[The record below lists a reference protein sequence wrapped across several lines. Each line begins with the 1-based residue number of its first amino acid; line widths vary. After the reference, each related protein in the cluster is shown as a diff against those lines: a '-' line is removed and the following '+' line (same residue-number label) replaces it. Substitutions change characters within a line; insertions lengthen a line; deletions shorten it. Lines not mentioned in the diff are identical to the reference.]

1 VVSQYETAGVPSFES
16 APVPEGKLLWEPPA
30 ALLREARLTH
40 YQGWL
45 EERGLIA
52 AHSYSELW
60 NWSVEDPGRFWDS
73 VWKYFEVKAHTPYE
87 VALADSSMPGARWF
101 PGATL
106 NYAEHALSGLDP
118 ERVHVIAVD
127 ESGARRDL
135 SGNELTT
142 QVGAMAHH
150 LRLAG
155 VGPGDRVAAY
165 LPNVPEAL
173 VGLLATA
180 SIGAIWSSC
189 SPDFGERA
197 VLDRFQQIEPKVLIA
212 ARSYRFGGRE
222 FDRTATVLGL
232 VAGLPTLQEVV
243 WVGQPPSTDAGA
255 APNHVSWERAT
266 SLESPPEFT
275 PVLFDHPLWVLY
287 SSGTT
292 GLPKP
297 IVHGHGGILLEHLK
311 ALGLHSDLGPG
322 DRFFW
327 FTTTGWMMWNYL
339 VSGLLLGATV
349 VLYDGSPSHPG
360 ASRLWELV
368 SELGVTHF
376 GTSAGHIG
384 AGMKAGIRPGADL
397 DLSGLRVL
405 GSTGSPLSPD
415 AFAWVYRQVKQ
426 DLWLTSIS
434 GGTDVCTAFV
444 LGCPW
449 LPVRAG
455 VIQCRGL
462 GAAVFAFDRNG
473 RPLTD
478 EVGELV
484 ITAPLPSM
492 PVSLWGDRDGSRY
505 RDSYFSVYLGIWR
518 HGDWVKVREDGGV
531 VMYGRS
537 DSTINRHGIRMGTAE
552 IYRAV
557 EDLPEVMD
565 SLVVDVPAPGGD
577 TFMPLFLVL
586 GPGAELDDDLVAR
599 VKAKVRDQVSP
610 RHVPD
615 LVLQVQ
621 EVPKTLSGK
630 KLEVPVKRILSGEDP
645 DRALS
650 RESLQN
656 PAALEPFL
664 ELARRASEWLPGA

>member
-1 VVSQYETAGVPSFES
+1 MTGDETAALPSRGRD
-16 APVPEGKLLWEPPA
+16 PIPEGTLLWEPPG
-30 ALLREARLTH
+30 ALLRGARLSH

-45 EERGLIA
+45 EERGLIS
-52 AHSYSELW
+52 AHSYAELW
-60 NWSVEDPGRFWDS
+60 AWSVEDPGRFWES
-73 VWKYFEVKAHTPYE
+73 IWTYFAVKAHAAPE
-87 VALADSSMPGARWF
+87 VALVDRSMPGARWF

-106 NYAEHALSGLDP
+106 NYAEHALRGLDP
-118 ERVHVIAVD
+118 EGVCVMAVD
-127 ESGARRDL
+127 EAGARRDL
-135 SGNELTT
+135 SGRELTS
-142 QVGAMAHH
+142 QVGALAHH

-155 VGPGDRVAAY
+155 VGAGDRVAAY
-165 LPNVPEAL
+165 LSNVPEAL
-173 VGLLATA
+173 VGLLASA

-197 VLDRFQQIEPKVLIA
+197 VLDRFRQIGPKVLIA
-212 ARSYRFGGRE
+212 SRSYRFGGRE
-222 FDRTATVLGL
+222 FDRTARVLGL
-232 VAGLPTLQEVV
+232 VSGLPSLTEVV
-243 WVGQPPSTDAGA
+243 WVGPPPGPQSPSALT
-255 APNHVSWERAT
+255 HVSWDLAT
-266 SLESPPEFT
+266 SEEAAPEFN
-275 PVLFDHPLWVLY
+275 PVPFDHPLWILY

-311 ALGLHSDLGPG
+311 ALALHSDLGAG

-339 VSGLLLGATV
+339 VSGLLLGAAV
-349 VLYDGSPSHPG
+349 VLYDGSPNPPG

-368 SELGVTHF
+368 SELRITHF
-376 GTSAGHIG
+376 GTSAGHIA
-384 AGMKAGIRPGADL
+384 AGMKAGLRPGGGL
-397 DLSGLRVL
+397 DLSSLRML

-415 AFAWVYRQVKQ
+415 AFAWVYREVKQ

-462 GAAVFAFDRNG
+462 GAAVSAFDQDG
-473 RPLTD
+473 RALTD

-492 PVSLWGDRDGSRY
+492 PVALWGDRDGSRY
-505 RDSYFSVYLGIWR
+505 RESYFSLYPGVWR
-518 HGDWVKVREDGGV
+518 HGDWVKVRQDGGV

-557 EDLPEVMD
+557 EDLPEVVE
-565 SLVVDVPAPGGD
+565 SLVVDVPVPGGD

-586 GPGAELDDDLVAR
+586 GPGSELDQELVAR
-599 VKAKVRDQVSP
+599 VKARVRDQVSP

-615 LVLQVQ
+615 LVLQVP
-621 EVPKTLSGK
+621 EIPKTLSGK
-630 KLEVPVKRILSGEDP
+630 KLEVPVKRILSGDDP
-645 DRALS
+645 ERALS

-664 ELARRASEWLPGA
+664 ELAARSREWLPGS

>member
-1 VVSQYETAGVPSFES
+1 MGGDETSGVPSWGAS
-16 APVPEGKLLWEPPA
+16 PVPEGTLLWEPPA
-30 ALLREARLTH
+30 TLLREARLTH
-40 YQGWL
+40 YQRWL
-45 EERGLIA
+45 GETGLVDA
-52 AHSYSELW
+52 RSYSELW
-60 NWSVEDPGRFWDS
+60 NWSVEDPGRFWES
-73 VWKYFEVKAHTPYE
+73 VWTYFGVDAHAPHQ
-87 VALADSSMPGARWF
+87 VALADGSMPGARWF
-101 PGATL
+101 PGARL
-106 NYAEHALSGLDP
+106 NYAEHALRGLDP
-118 ERVHVIAVD
+118 ERVHVIAVN
-127 ESGARRDL
+127 EAGARRDL
-135 SGNELTT
+135 SGSELTS
-142 QVGAMAHH
+142 QVGALAHH

-173 VGLLATA
+173 VGLLASA

-212 ARSYRFGGRE
+212 GRSYRFGGRE
-222 FDRTATVLGL
+222 FDRTTRVLGL
-232 VAGLPTLQEVV
+232 VAGLPSLAEVV
-243 WVGQPPSTDAGA
+243 WVGQPPRPQA
-255 APNHVSWERAT
+255 APTPNHVSWELAT
-266 SLESPPEFT
+266 SLVTSPEFT
-275 PVLFDHPLWVLY
+275 PLPFDHPLWVLY

-311 ALGLHSDLGPG
+311 ALALHSDLRPG

-349 VLYDGSPSHPG
+349 VLYDGSPNHPG

-368 SELGVTHF
+368 SELQVTHF
-376 GTSAGHIG
+376 GTSAGHIA
-384 AGMKAGIRPGADL
+384 AGMKAGLQPGGQL
-397 DLSGLRVL
+397 DLSSLRLL
-405 GSTGSPLSPD
+405 GSTGSPLSPE
-415 AFAWVYRQVKQ
+415 AFDWVYRQVKQ

-434 GGTDVCTAFV
+434 GGTDVCTAFL

-462 GAAVFAFDRNG
+462 GAAVFAFDQDG

-484 ITAPLPSM
+484 ITTPLPSM
-492 PVSLWGDRDGSRY
+492 PVALWGDRDGSRY
-505 RDSYFSVYLGIWR
+505 RESYFSVYPGVWR
-518 HGDWVKVREDGGV
+518 HGDWVKVRQDGGV

-557 EDLPEVMD
+557 EELPEVVD
-565 SLVVDVPAPGGD
+565 SLVVDVPVPGGD

-586 GPGAELDDDLVAR
+586 GPGVGLEEELVAR

-615 LVLQVQ
+615 LVLRVP
-621 EVPKTLSGK
+621 EIPKTLSGK

-664 ELARRASEWLPGA
+664 ELAHRAREWLPGA

>member
-1 VVSQYETAGVPSFES
+1 MGVQAGGGTGDPL
-16 APVPEGKLLWEPPA
+16 PVAEGEHLWEPGEEV
-30 ALLREARLTH
+30 RRRSRLTD
-40 YQGWL
+40 YRNWL
-45 EERGLIA
+45 AERKLVSA
-52 AHSYSELW
+52 TSYSDLW
-60 NWSVEDPGRFWDS
+60 EWSVADPGRFWESLWD
-73 VWKYFEVKAHTPYE
+73 YFKVISHSPYQA
-87 VALADSSMPGARWF
+87 ALADATMPGARWF
-101 PGATL
+101 TGATL
-106 NYAEHALSGLDP
+106 NYAEHALRNLDP
-118 ERVHVIAVD
+118 DRVCLVAVD
-127 ESGARRDL
+127 EAGARRTLTGEQL
-135 SGNELTT
+135 SS
-142 QVGAMAHH
+142 QVGSLAHH
-150 LRLAG
+150 LRQMG
-155 VGPGDRVAAY
+155 VGAGDRVVAY
-165 LPNVPEAL
+165 LPNVPEAV
-173 VGLLATA
+173 VGFLASA
-180 SIGAIWSSC
+180 SLGAVWSSC

-212 ARSYRFGGRE
+212 SSGYRFAGRD
-222 FDRTATVLGL
+222 FDRTATVRAL
-232 VAGLPTLQEVV
+232 VAGLPSLAEVI
-243 WVGQPPSTDAGA
+243 WVGGVLGGVAAGTPPFIPWELALGTEA
-255 APNHVSWERAT
+255 AV
-266 SLESPPEFT
+266 EFT
-275 PVLFDHPLWVLY
+275 PVAFDHPLWVLY

-311 ALGLHSDLGPG
+311 VLALHSDIGDQ

-349 VLYDGSPSHPG
+349 VLYDGSPAHPG
-360 ASRLWELV
+360 PGRLWELA
-368 SELGVTHF
+368 STLRITHF

-384 AGMKAGIRPGADL
+384 AGMKAGIHPAVDL
-397 DLSGLRVL
+397 QFPELRFI

-415 AFAWVYRQVKQ
+415 AFSWVYREVKT
-426 DLWLTSIS
+426 DVWLASLS

-462 GAAVFAFDRNG
+462 GAAVRAFG
-473 RPLTD
+473 PEGQELTD

-492 PVSLWGDRDGSRY
+492 PTALWGDLDGRRY
-505 RDSYFSVYLGIWR
+505 RESYFSLYPGIWR
-518 HGDWVKVREDGGV
+518 HGDWVKVRSDGGV

-537 DSTINRHGIRMGTAE
+537 DSTINRHGVRMGTAE

-557 EDLPEVMD
+557 EDLPEIVD

-577 TFMPLFLVL
+577 TVMVLFLVL
-586 GPGAELDDDLVAR
+586 RPGLGLDPALVAR
-599 VKAKVRDQVSP
+599 VRARVREQVSP

-615 LVLQVQ
+615 LVLAVA

-656 PAALEPFL
+656 PGALEPFL
-664 ELARRASEWLPGA
+664 ELATRAREWLPREG

>member
-1 VVSQYETAGVPSFES
+1 MGGDETSGVSSWGAS
-16 APVPEGKLLWEPPA
+16 PVPEGTLLWEPPA
-30 ALLREARLTH
+30 TLLREARLTH
-40 YQGWL
+40 YQRWL
-45 EERGLIA
+45 GETGLVDTR
-52 AHSYSELW
+52 SYSELW
-60 NWSVEDPGRFWDS
+60 NWSVENPGRFWES
-73 VWKYFEVKAHTPYE
+73 VWTYFGVDAHAPYE
-87 VALADSSMPGARWF
+87 VALADRAMPAARWF
-101 PGATL
+101 PGARL
-106 NYAEHALSGLDP
+106 NYAEHALRALEPG
-118 ERVHVIAVD
+118 RAHVIAVN
-127 ESGARRDL
+127 EAGSRRDL
-135 SGNELTT
+135 SGAELTS
-142 QVGAMAHH
+142 QVGALAQH
-150 LRLAG
+150 LRQAG

-173 VGLLATA
+173 VGLLASA

-197 VLDRFQQIEPKVLIA
+197 VLDRFQQIGPKVLIA
-212 ARSYRFGGRE
+212 CRSYHFAGRE
-222 FDRTATVLGL
+222 FDRTPTVLAL
-232 VAGLPTLQEVV
+232 VAGLPSLAEVV
-243 WVGQPPSTDAGA
+243 WVGIPPSRQSSTSAK
-255 APNHVSWERAT
+255 HLSWEMAT
-266 SLESPPEFT
+266 SLDSSPEFT
-275 PVLFDHPLWVLY
+275 PVPFDHPLWVLY

-311 ALGLHSDLGPG
+311 ALALHSDLRSG

-376 GTSAGHIG
+376 GTSAGHIA
-384 AGMKAGIRPGADL
+384 AGMKAGLQPGEAL
-397 DLSGLRVL
+397 DLSTLRLL
-405 GSTGSPLSPD
+405 GSTGSPLSPE
-415 AFAWVYRQVKQ
+415 AFDWVYRQVKQ
-426 DLWLTSIS
+426 DVWLTSIS
-434 GGTDVCTAFV
+434 GGTDVCTAFL

-462 GAAVFAFDRNG
+462 GAAVSAFDQDG
-473 RPLTD
+473 RPLTG

-484 ITAPLPSM
+484 ITEPLPSM
-492 PVSLWGDRDGSRY
+492 PVALWGDRDGSRY
-505 RDSYFSVYLGIWR
+505 RESYFSVYPGVWR
-518 HGDWVKVREDGGV
+518 HGDWVKVRQDGGI

-557 EDLPEVMD
+557 EELPEVVD
-565 SLVVDVPAPGGD
+565 SLVVDVPVPGGD

-586 GPGAELDDDLVAR
+586 GPGVELEEDLVAM

-615 LVLQVQ
+615 LVLRVP
-621 EVPKTLSGK
+621 EIPKTLSGK

-664 ELARRASEWLPGA
+664 ELAHRAREWLPGA

>member
-1 VVSQYETAGVPSFES
+1 MGGDETSGAPAWGTG
-16 APVPEGKLLWEPPA
+16 PVPEGTLLWEPPA
-30 ALLREARLTH
+30 ALRREARLSH
-40 YQGWL
+40 YQRWL
-45 EERGLIA
+45 EETGLVDA
-52 AHSYSELW
+52 RSYSELW
-60 NWSVEDPGRFWDS
+60 NWSVEDPGRFWES
-73 VWKYFEVKAHTPYE
+73 VWTYFGVDAHAPYE
-87 VALADSSMPGARWF
+87 VALADRAMPAARWF
-101 PGATL
+101 PGARL
-106 NYAEHALSGLDP
+106 NYAEHALRALEPG
-118 ERVHVIAVD
+118 RAHVIAVN
-127 ESGARRDL
+127 EAGSRRDL
-135 SGNELTT
+135 SGAELTS
-142 QVGAMAHH
+142 QVGALAQH
-150 LRLAG
+150 LRQAG

-173 VGLLATA
+173 VGLLASA

-197 VLDRFQQIEPKVLIA
+197 VLDRFQQIGPKVLIA
-212 ARSYRFGGRE
+212 CRSYHFAGRE
-222 FDRTATVLGL
+222 FDRTPTVLAL
-232 VAGLPTLQEVV
+232 VAGLPSLAEVV
-243 WVGQPPSTDAGA
+243 WVGIPPSRQSSTSAK
-255 APNHVSWERAT
+255 HLSWEMAT
-266 SLESPPEFT
+266 SLDSSPEFT
-275 PVLFDHPLWVLY
+275 PVPFDHPLWVLY

-311 ALGLHSDLGPG
+311 ALALHSDLRSG

-376 GTSAGHIG
+376 GTSAGHIA
-384 AGMKAGIRPGADL
+384 AGMKAGLQPGEAL
-397 DLSGLRVL
+397 DLSTLRLL
-405 GSTGSPLSPD
+405 GSTGSPLSPE
-415 AFAWVYRQVKQ
+415 AFDWVYRQVKQ
-426 DLWLTSIS
+426 DVWLTSIS
-434 GGTDVCTAFV
+434 GGTDVCTAFL

-462 GAAVFAFDRNG
+462 GAAVSAFDQDG
-473 RPLTD
+473 RPLTG

-484 ITAPLPSM
+484 ITEPLPSM
-492 PVSLWGDRDGSRY
+492 PVALWGDRDGSRY
-505 RDSYFSVYLGIWR
+505 RESYFSVYPGVWR
-518 HGDWVKVREDGGV
+518 HGDWVKVRQDGGI

-557 EDLPEVMD
+557 EELPEVVD
-565 SLVVDVPAPGGD
+565 SLVVDVPVPGGD

-586 GPGAELDDDLVAR
+586 GPGVELEEDLVAM

-615 LVLQVQ
+615 LVLRVP
-621 EVPKTLSGK
+621 EIPKTLSGK

-664 ELARRASEWLPGA
+664 ELAHRAREWLPGA